1 MRFYTRQHVHYC
13 GIDLHARSLYVC
25 ILDQEGK
32 TLVHRK
38 LPCDREKLLETLA
51 PYREDL
57 AVADLPLLGLKLLAS
72 CTAST

>member
-32 TLVHRK
+32 TWCTR
-38 LPCDREKLLETLA
+38 
-51 PYREDL
+51 
-57 AVADLPLLGLKLLAS
+57 S
-72 CTAST
+72 CPVTESNC